1 MRSALPKVLHPVGGC
16 AMLGHVL
23 ARIGEVNPKASIALV
38 VGHKHELVREY
49 ISKDPNLSQMNISF
63 AYQAEQKGTGHA
75 VMVAMD
81 SEWGAKAYASSS
93 AIMVLPGDQPL
104 VTTDLIRQMSEPLA
118 KNMCMRML
126 TAEVP
131 DSKGYGRVIRRGK
144 QGAVIRIVEEKDAT
158 DRERE
163 VKEIGT
169 STYLFQ
175 PAFLKASLRR
185 LSNKNA
191 QNEYYLT
198 DTVSIGAAAKR
209 TIDVLKWSNWED
221 LRGVNQPWELAIASR
236 LLNERL
242 LRQWSE
248 KGVRFIDP
256 ASTWVESRVE
266 FGEDVEVEPGVIL
279 KGSTRIGQGVKL
291 GARVILTNVSVG
303 DGAVIKAGT
312 IAEDSS
318 IGAKASVGPYA
329 HLRPG
334 SKVGESA
341 KIGNFVELKQT
352 QIGANT
358 SVAHLSYLGDATV
371 GSRVNIGCGFVT
383 CNFDGR
389 VIDGKRKHETVIE
402 DDVFMGSDCQTVA
415 PVRIGKGS
423 YVASGSTIT
432 QDVEPESLAIARS
445 RQVNKKD
452 YAKRF
457 RGKDGGH

>member
-1 MRSALPKVLHPVGGC
+1 MRSTLPKVLHPVGGC

-23 ARIGEVNPKASIALV
+23 CRIGEVNEKASIAIV
-38 VGHKHELVREY
+38 VGHKQESVREY
-49 ISKDPNLSQMNISF
+49 VASIAEFAKMNISF
-63 AYQAEQKGTGHA
+63 VHQAEQKGTGHA

-81 SEWGAKAYASSS
+81 SEWGANAYKNAD

-104 VTTDLIRQMSEPLA
+104 VTVDLIRQMSEPLA
-118 KNMCMRML
+118 KNACMRML
-126 TAEVP
+126 TTEVP

-158 DRERE
+158 DRERL
-163 VKEIGT
+163 VREIGT

-198 DTVSIGAAAKR
+198 DTVAIGAAAKR
-209 TIDVLKWSNWED
+209 TIDVLKWPNWED

-236 LLNERL
+236 LLNERF

-248 KGVRFIDP
+248 KGVRFVDP
-256 ASTWVESRVE
+256 QSTWVDCSVE
-266 FGEDVEVEPGVIL
+266 FEEDVEVEPGVIL
-279 KGSTRIGQGVKL
+279 RGKTKIGQRAKL
-291 GARVILTNVSVG
+291 GARVILTNVEVG
-303 DGAVIKAGT
+303 EEAVIKAGT
-312 IAEDSS
+312 VAEDS
-318 IGAKASVGPYA
+318 IIAAKASVGPYA

-334 SKVGESA
+334 SRVGESA

-352 QIGANT
+352 TIGANT

-389 VIDGKRKHETVIE
+389 IIDGKRKHETIIE
-402 DDVFMGSDCQTVA
+402 DDVFMGSDCQTIA
-415 PVRIGKGS
+415 PVRIGKGA

-432 QDVEPESLAIARS
+432 EDVESDSLAIARS

-452 YAKRF
+452 YAKRL
-457 RGKDGGH
+457 RKDGGH